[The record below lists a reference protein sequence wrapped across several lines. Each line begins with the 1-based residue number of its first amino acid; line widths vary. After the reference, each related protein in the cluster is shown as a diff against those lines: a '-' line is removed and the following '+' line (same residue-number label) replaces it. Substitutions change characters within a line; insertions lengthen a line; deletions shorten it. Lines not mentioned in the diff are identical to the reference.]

1 MKIINKIESEEIN
14 SVLVTVQVL
23 KKVRAEV
30 VCKKDNNNIFVAAYT
45 DNNSDLIDDPNTDD
59 NTVVDFVKSQI

>member
-1 MKIINKIESEEIN
+1 MKIISKIESEEIN
-14 SVLVTVQVL
+14 SVLVTVQVS

-30 VCKKDNNNIFVAAYT
+30 VYKKDSNNIFVAAYT
-45 DNNSDLIDDPNTDD
+45 DNNSDLIDNPNTDD